1 MNSPVLIGCGTTI
14 SATRTGSQ
22 GIGGPKGHT
31 GPVELRNAQILH
43 TSIHGYFSENG
54 YPAPTFNK
62 VIGRE
67 LSHNSSNDIYL
78 HCRVNFMRN
87 AVGTKSPTFMNLWL
101 PAVHTSNELGSFSTP
116 ATIVGRPTDGS
127 NCRAPGHVF
136 GEATAV
142 GVSGTRSEQNC
153 SPKTDFETIRGNQ
166 HFERHGI
173 SMSQPPLESTPF
185 GMNSTNRTMS
195 PIDWIPAE
203 KKAIP

>member
-1 MNSPVLIGCGTTI
+1 ME
-14 SATRTGSQ
+14 
-22 GIGGPKGHT
+22 K
-31 GPVELRNAQILH
+31 
-43 TSIHGYFSENG
+43 G
-54 YPAPTFNK
+54 YPTSNSSN

-116 ATIVGRPTDGS
+116 ATRVRRPVDGS
-127 NCRAPGHVF
+127 NYRAPGHVF
-136 GEATAV
+136 GETTAV
-142 GVSGTRSEQNC
+142 DVSGTRSEQNYI
-153 SPKTDFETIRGNQ
+153 PKTYFETRRGNQ

-185 GMNSTNRTMS
+185 GNNTTNETTS
-195 PIDWIPAE
+195 PIDSITVRTKLQNPFH
-203 KKAIP
+203 